1 MILVEEHPRNPEL
14 SEFVDRYQLFAI
26 NEAAYLKTIPNGK
39 IECYLIEDGGF
50 ERLDAETNSFQSSD
64 KSGFLPASN
73 ETTIYQIPE
82 RLVCINIKLNL
93 DTLSLSTFEGF
104 LSSWKTLPVKTF
116 ISDADQ
122 RLILASI
129 DKHKPSFEVDLID
142 DILIKSFSHAE
153 RNIEI
158 SKLLNFIDQELN
170 SEFKVTLLAD
180 YMNMSTKTLER
191 LTRKHFMLSPKELWN
206 VVRFENTTSYL
217 KNTQASKLIEAL
229 SFGYF
234 DQSHFIK
241 ECKKITGYTPKEF
254 FSKLKLSTN
263 DLIIESDNLT

>member
-1 MILVEEHPRNPEL
+1 MILVEKNARNPEL
-14 SEFVDRYQLFAI
+14 LEFVDRYQLFVI
-26 NEAAYLKTIPNGK
+26 SEAAYLKTVPNGK
-39 IECYLIEDGGF
+39 IECYLVEDGGF
-50 ERLDAETNSFQSSD
+50 ERFDAETNSFASSN

-93 DTLSLSTFEGF
+93 DTLSLATFEGF
-104 LSSWKTLPVKTF
+104 LSSWKTMPVNTL

-122 RLILASI
+122 HLILESI
-129 DKHKPSFEVDLID
+129 DKRKPTFDVDLID
-142 DILIKSFSHAE
+142 DILAKHFSLAE

-158 SKLLNFIDQELN
+158 NKLLHFIDQELN
-170 SEFKVTLLAD
+170 SEFKVTMLAD
-180 YMNMSTKTLER
+180 HMNMSTKTLER
-191 LTRKHFMLSPKELWN
+191 LTRKYFMLSPKELWN

-217 KNTQASKLIEAL
+217 KNTRSSKLIEAL
-229 SFGYF
+229 SFGYY

-241 ECKKITGYTPKEF
+241 ECKKVTGYTPKEF

-263 DLIIESDNLT
+263 DLIIEK